1 MSLIRLRTFVEVYRQ
16 RSISGAART
25 LNLTQPAV
33 SQHIA
38 GLEAAIGRSL
48 FDRQARGVEP
58 TAAANELAVD
68 IGDKLDEAESALA
81 SARARSMELAGA
93 LQIIGH
99 ADFLAE
105 VVSRQLKPLLEEGI
119 RIRMQS
125 ANHELICRTLIEG
138 ECDLGVSAAKPDNPG
153 LRSEL
158 MYTDDI
164 IAVAAPQVV
173 ERLIAARHFVTAL
186 EAEPILAYSLA
197 LPLIDSWLTKNNIDI
212 KTSMPAMVG
221 QDLRTLRTL
230 LIDGCGW
237 STLPGYLCRPHIARG
252 ELQEIPTPVGH
263 ASRDY
268 HLIWTPSALRQP
280 RVAHARQALLWRLRE
295 SRRVE

>member
-1 MSLIRLRTFVEVYRQ
+1 MSLVRLRTFVEVYRQ

-33 SQHIA
+33 SQHIS

-58 TAAANELAVD
+58 TSAAKELAAD
-68 IGDKLDEAESALA
+68 IGDKLDDAESALA
-81 SARARSMELAGA
+81 SARARSVELTGA

-125 ANHELICRTLIEG
+125 GNHESICRSLIEG
-138 ECDLGVSAAKPDNPG
+138 ECDLGVSGMAADNPR
-153 LRSEL
+153 LRGEL
-158 MYTDDI
+158 LFTDDV
-164 IAVAAPQVV
+164 IAVAAPAVV
-173 ERLIAARHFVTAL
+173 ERLISAADFVTAL

-197 LPLIDSWLTKNNIDI
+197 LPLIDAWLEVNQIEIT
-212 KTSMPAMVG
+212 TSMPAMVG

-230 LIDGCGW
+230 LIDGFGW
-237 STLPGYLCRPHIARG
+237 STLPAYLCKPHIERG
-252 ELQEIPTPVGH
+252 ELREIPAPVGH
-263 ASRDY
+263 SSRDY

-280 RVAHARQALLWRLRE
+280 RVAHARQALLWRLRG
-295 SRRVE
+295 SRRAD